1 MSLRERKKQKLREAI
16 YSTAI
21 KLFSR
26 KGFDKVTIKDIT
38 NKVDISKAT
47 FFNYFPSKE
56 AILPHFLSQR
66 LDEVKNQLAE
76 ETKQSM
82 SAVKK
87 LQHLIVLISK
97 MVADNELLLKWVLI
111 ETFRLRAY
119 QKKGHVEV
127 SEKIRKSMEE
137 ILIEGKNNGEF
148 NGEMD
153 PKMTADILES
163 VLFVSA
169 VRRVT
174 ILKNSDTSLTENL
187 LKKVNY
193 LLGEFKRDE
202 SLTHAQYDAPSRIL
216 TE

>member
-1 MSLRERKKQKLREAI
+1 MSIKLKPTVEENKLSRRERKKQALREAI
-16 YSTAI
+16 YNCAI
-21 KLFSR
+21 KLFSQ
-26 KGFDKVTIKDIT
+26 KGFDKVTVEDIT
-38 NKVDISKAT
+38 NKVDIAKAT
-47 FFNYFPSKE
+47 FFNYFSSKE

-66 LDEVKNQLAE
+66 VDEVKNQLAE

-82 SAVKK
+82 SSVKK

-97 MVADNELLLKWVLI
+97 MVIENELLLKWVLI

-127 SEKIRKSMEE
+127 SEKIRESIEE
-137 ILIEGKNNGEF
+137 ILREGKNKGEF
-148 NGEMD
+148 REKMN

-169 VRRVT
+169 VRWVT
-174 ILKNSDTSLTENL
+174 VLKNSDTSLTESL

-193 LLGEFKRDE
+193 LLEELK
-202 SLTHAQYDAPSRIL
+202 A
-216 TE
+216 